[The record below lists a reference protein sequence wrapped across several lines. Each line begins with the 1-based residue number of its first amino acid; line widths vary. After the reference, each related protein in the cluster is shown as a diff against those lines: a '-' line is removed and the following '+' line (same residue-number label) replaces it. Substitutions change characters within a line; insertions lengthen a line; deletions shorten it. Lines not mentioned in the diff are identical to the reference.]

1 MSFLTDTIRI
11 EVDTSEE
18 TGAKDWNYI
27 DAVEIH
33 GSTSIQAGALRQKS
47 NIGATG
53 GRVTSNVKVVYVPNL
68 NAHGDDSF
76 EYTANDCT
84 GDTFR
89 ASEPGLV
96 SIAID
101 GVNDTPMLIVDAA
114 SVTNTAGQLNFSALV
129 ADIETVNSQLV
140 IEITA
145 LPPGTASHFYDGPTL
160 VSPLALP
167 HRLTNALHV
176 LSFRFDSL
184 VGLKS
189 FQVSDGK
196 LLREAATA
204 HIGFTATDLHG
215 GAAAFT
221 VQLKLTTASL
231 LCVAADHEVIFEGGQ
246 PVCSACAPGRA
257 ASPSSPSC
265 DICADGYFRLTADD
279 GVSSSC
285 GACPHFALHCQRD
298 ATLASLNLKP
308 GYYRHSN
315 TTHVRLCLD
324 FSAGRSASTSACI
337 GSGPWIGTCR
347 PWTTGPYCSLCNAS
361 DGSRYYDISQS
372 ACLAC
377 EGNTVLLPV
386 TIWAVTITITLFVLL
401 WFSWCKP
408 WRCVPLSVRNRS
420 YRTARMLLFTLRPPL
435 KQMVALYQARYWHP
449 EHK

>member
-1 MSFLTDTIRI
+1 LNTCSRRGAICATSKA
-11 EVDTSEE
+11 EVS
-18 TGAKDWNYI
+18 
-27 DAVEIH
+27 
-33 GSTSIQAGALRQKS
+33 LRKHLCEGCQW
-47 NIGATG
+47 
-53 GRVTSNVKVVYVPNL
+53 
-68 NAHGDDSF
+68 
-76 EYTANDCT
+76 
-84 GDTFR
+84 R
-89 ASEPGLV
+89 A
-96 SIAID
+96 
-101 GVNDTPMLIVDAA
+101 
-114 SVTNTAGQLNFSALV
+114 
-129 ADIETVNSQLV
+129 
-140 IEITA
+140 
-145 LPPGTASHFYDGPTL
+145 
-160 VSPLALP
+160 
-167 HRLTNALHV
+167 
-176 LSFRFDSL
+176 
-184 VGLKS
+184 
-189 FQVSDGK
+189 

-308 GYYRHSN
+308 GYYQHSN
-315 TTHVRLCLD
+315 TTHVRMCLD
-324 FSAGRSASTSACI
+324 VSAGRSASTSACI

-377 EGNTVLLPV
+377 EGNTVLLPL
-386 TIWAVTITITLFVLL
+386 TIWAVTITITLLVLL
-401 WFSWCKP
+401 WCSWCKP
-408 WRCVPLSVRNRS
+408 WRCVPPSVQNRS
-420 YRTARMLLFTLRPPL
+420 CRTARVLLCARHSSRWLPSTACRRTLGSPPT
-435 KQMVALYQARYWHP
+435 RRDCRSGSSTH
-449 EHK
+449 